1 MDIGNQL
8 QYLRKHHN
16 LSLRELS
23 ERSQGMS
30 ISYLSDIEHGRTI
43 PTVYSLEKIANA
55 FGMSLPVFLGGANL
69 DLSSDEQE
77 LINAYRA
84 NDYVSIMRLLVT
96 KNTATD

>member
-1 MDIGNQL
+1 MDIGSQL

-30 ISYLSDIEHGRTI
+30 ISYLSDIEHGRTV
-43 PTVYSLEKIANA
+43 PTVYSLGKIAAA
-55 FGMSLPVFLGGANL
+55 FDMSLPVFLGGANL
-69 DLSSDEQE
+69 ELSADEQE

-84 NDYVSIMRLLVT
+84 NDYVGIMRLLVA
-96 KNTATD
+96 KAD